1 MTALLITFTIG
12 TFALLVW
19 VLWKMAE
26 LDERQE
32 ELDKYSV
39 HLDERANRIAAE
51 EGTLRNLSVSFN
63 REVDA
68 FHNRDIYTAS
78 YTETDSDLMKY
89 TTDASM
95 ASHAR
100 RHIANTIAQDIVK
113 QFNAVEDKTED
124 GRRRFTYKF
133 KIAEQ

>member
-1 MTALLITFTIG
+1 MITLLIIFAFL

-39 HLDERANRIAAE
+39 HLDERANRLAAD
-51 EGTLRNLSVSFN
+51 EGTLRNLSESFN

-89 TTDASM
+89 TNNASM

-100 RHIANTIAQDIVK
+100 KHIANTIAQDIVK
-113 QFNAVEDKTED
+113 QFNAVEGQTED
-124 GRRRFTYKF
+124 GRRKFTYRF
-133 KIAEQ
+133 KIVEQ

>member
-1 MTALLITFTIG
+1 MTILLIIFATA

-19 VLWKMAE
+19 VLWKMTE

-39 HLDERANRIAAE
+39 HLDERANRLAADE
-51 EGTLRNLSVSFN
+51 EALQVLSFSFR
-63 REVDA
+63 REKEA
-68 FHNRDIYTAS
+68 FHNHGIYTAS

-89 TTDASM
+89 TNDASM

-100 RHIANTIAQDIVK
+100 KHIANTIARDIVK
-113 QFNAVEDKTED
+113 QFKAIESKTED

-133 KIAEQ
+133 KIVEQ